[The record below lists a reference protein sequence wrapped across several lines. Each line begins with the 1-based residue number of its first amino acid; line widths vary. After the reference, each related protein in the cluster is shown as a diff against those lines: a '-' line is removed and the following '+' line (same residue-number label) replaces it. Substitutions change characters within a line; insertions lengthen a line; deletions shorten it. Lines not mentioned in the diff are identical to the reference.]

1 MKSLFVLL
9 AALGAAI
16 SAGCSYIPTL
26 PGTTPYKMEIQQG
39 NFVTQEMISRL
50 KVGMTRDQVKFVMGT
65 PLVADMF
72 HSNRWDYVYAREP
85 RGGGPV
91 EQRRF
96 VLFFEDSKLTRIEG
110 DVVPAGA
117 PQQAGGGRP

>member
-1 MKSLFVLL
+1 MKPLIVLL
-9 AALGAAI
+9 TAVMVAL
-16 SAGCSYIPTL
+16 SAGCSYIPTI
-26 PGTTPYKMEIQQG
+26 PGMTPYRMEIQQG

-50 KVGMTRDQVKFVMGT
+50 KLGMTRDQVKFVLGT

-72 HSNRWDYVYAREP
+72 HGDRWDYVYARQP

-96 VLFFEDSKLTRIEG
+96 ALFFEDSKLKRVEG
-110 DVVPAGA
+110 DVVPAGT
-117 PQQAGGGRP
+117 PGQTGGGGP